1 MFVFS
6 PRHCYCDGHARP
18 LPKFLSLFSVDCRIQ
33 GAGRRWYN
41 SPAMQTTTQL
51 QLWLDLLRKG
61 DDCARTELIAHAC
74 ERLRT
79 LTRRMLRGY
88 PSLRCWEQTDDVFQN
103 AMLRLYRGLV
113 DVTPDSLAHF
123 YNLAGQQI
131 RRELLDLAKHHARL
145 DGHRQ
150 QWQERHRPE
159 LPDEPASLVE
169 WSEFHRQVESLPDEE
184 RQVFTLIW
192 YEELSQGEAAKVLGL
207 SVRTVIRRWQSAR
220 VRLARAL
227 YGEGPADGQA

>member
-1 MFVFS
+1 
-6 PRHCYCDGHARP
+6 
-18 LPKFLSLFSVDCRIQ
+18 
-33 GAGRRWYN
+33 
-41 SPAMQTTTQL
+41 MQTTTQL

-61 DDCARTELIAHAC
+61 DDRARTELIAHAC

-103 AMLRLYRGLV
+103 AMLRLYRALV

-131 RRELLDLAKHHARL
+131 RRELLDLAKHHARQ
-145 DGHRQ
+145 DGQQEKWRKQQRQ
-150 QWQERHRPE
+150 E
-159 LPDEPASLVE
+159 LSDEPSSLVE
-169 WSEFHRQVESLPDEE
+169 WTEFHRQVESLPDEE
-184 RQVFTLIW
+184 RQVFSLIW
-192 YEELSQGEAAKVLGL
+192 YEELSQGEAAQVLGL
-207 SVRTVIRRWQSAR
+207 SVRTVIRRWQAAR

-227 YGEGPADGQA
+227 YGEGSSDEQER